1 MNNKTTYKLF
11 KFSSNPQDKVI
22 FSHAI
27 GEKYIVNFFKNSFDF
42 IKDYCIKHNIDFILF
57 IDYGNSH
64 YNIYWQKCFYP
75 KTLFELGYKKA
86 CYIDTDIVISP
97 FAPNIFSVW
106 DCKKFGVIS
115 SVKNLPYSVS
125 YLEIKSR
132 AARLRNSIDNNY
144 PLISS
149 LTAPYED
156 IYHYHDIFN
165 LNDSITTGLFLF
177 NTIDYKEFE
186 QIAEK
191 YGKNNAIDNGEEI
204 YLNILF
210 NNTETHFLD
219 YKFQA
224 IWLYEMAHLYPFLYN
239 KKDESMIIECFT
251 ASLFNNY
258 FLHFAGSWESWV
270 WHLSSKVYDRLNNF
284 SEIYSEVL
292 IPHKILNSQYRPLN
306 K

>member
-1 MNNKTTYKLF
+1 MKNKLIYKLF
-11 KFSSNPQDKVI
+11 KFSTSEQECVI

-27 GEKYIVNFFKNSFDF
+27 GEKYLINFFKNSFPF
-42 IKDYCIKHNIDFILF
+42 IKDYCLKNNLDFILF
-57 IDYGNSH
+57 TDFANAD

-75 KTLFELGYKKA
+75 KYLFDIGYSKA

-97 FAPNIFSVW
+97 FSPNIFSIW
-106 DCKKFGVIS
+106 DSKKYGVVS
-115 SVKNLPYSVS
+115 SVKNLPYSSS

-132 AARLRNSIDNNY
+132 TARLRNNLDQTY
-144 PLISS
+144 PLNSS

-156 IYHYHDIFN
+156 IYHYHGIFN

-177 NTIDYKEFE
+177 KTIDYYEFE
-186 QIAEK
+186 KLAFE
-191 YGKNNAIDNGEEI
+191 YGKNKAIDNGEEI

-210 NNTETHFLD
+210 NNSETHYLD

-224 IWLYEMAHLYPFLYN
+224 IWLYEMTHLYPFLYT
-239 KKDESMIIECFT
+239 KREQSLVIDCFT

-270 WHLSSKVYDRLNNF
+270 WHYGSVVHENLNKYSN
-284 SEIYSEVL
+284 IYSEN
-292 IPHKILNSQYRPLN
+292 IIDFKILSSQHKPLH